1 MIRIVIA
8 DDHALVRAGLRRIIE
23 HHSDLAV
30 AAEADTHEDLFH
42 SLGKHEVDVV
52 LMDVSMPELGF
63 LEALERVRE
72 DWPHISVLVVSMHP
86 EEQWAIRAFRS
97 GAVGYLTKRHS
108 AEELAEAIRRVHAG
122 GRYVTPA
129 LADVLAAH
137 LVSGGEGNGH
147 DALSKREFEVLCM
160 LGSGRM
166 VKRIA
171 VDLGLSP
178 KTVSTYRSRILE
190 KLALGSTAEII
201 RYVVEHDLQQ

>member
-8 DDHALVRAGLRRIIE
+8 DDHALVREGLRRIIE

-30 AAEADTHEDLFH
+30 AAEADTHDDLFH
-42 SLGKHEVDVV
+42 ALGKHEVDVV

-63 LEALERVRE
+63 LEALERIRE
-72 DWPHISVLVVSMHP
+72 DWPHIPVLVVSMHP

-97 GAVGYLTKRHS
+97 GAAGYLTKRHS

-129 LADVLAAH
+129 LADALAAQ
-137 LVSGGEGNGH
+137 LVSGSEGNAH

-171 VDLGLSP
+171 ADLGLSP

-190 KLALGSTAEII
+190 KLALRSTAEII
-201 RYVVEHDLQQ
+201 RYVVEHDLQR

>member
-8 DDHALVRAGLRRIIE
+8 DDHALVREGLRRIIE
-23 HHSDLAV
+23 HHSDLEV
-30 AAEADTHEDLFH
+30 SAEAESHDDLFLA
-42 SLGKHEVDVV
+42 LGKHEVDVV
-52 LMDVSMPELGF
+52 LMDVSMPGVGF
-63 LEALERVRE
+63 IESLDRVRAG
-72 DWPHISVLVVSMHP
+72 WPRIRVLVVSMHP

-97 GAVGYLTKRHS
+97 GAAGYLTKRHS

-122 GRYVTPA
+122 GRYVTAA
-129 LADVLAAH
+129 LADVLAAQ
-137 LVSGGEGNGH
+137 LVSGSEGSAH
-147 DALSKREFEVLCM
+147 DALSKREFEVLCR

-171 VDLGLSP
+171 ADLGLSP